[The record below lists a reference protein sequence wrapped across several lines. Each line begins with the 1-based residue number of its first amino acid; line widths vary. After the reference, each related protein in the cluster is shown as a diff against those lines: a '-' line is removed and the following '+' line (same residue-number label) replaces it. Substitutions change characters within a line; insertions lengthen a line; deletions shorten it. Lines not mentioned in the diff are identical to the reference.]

1 MPPMAVT
8 LTFRVDD
15 QQAQDLTDL
24 ARAAGTTR
32 SEVLRQLVAD
42 AVAGPV
48 TDVAVR
54 ATLDDLSA
62 SIAKLM
68 ALADSAQ

>member
-1 MPPMAVT
+1 MEVT

-15 QQAQDLTDL
+15 QQAQDLTDR

-68 ALADSAQ
+68 ALADSAP

>member
-68 ALADSAQ
+68 ALADSAP

>member
-1 MPPMAVT
+1 MAVT

-42 AVAGPV
+42 AVAGPA
-48 TDVAVR
+48 TEVALR

-62 SIAKLM
+62 TIAKLS
-68 ALADSAQ
+68 ALANSAP

>member
-1 MPPMAVT
+1 MAVT

-68 ALADSAQ
+68 ALADSAP